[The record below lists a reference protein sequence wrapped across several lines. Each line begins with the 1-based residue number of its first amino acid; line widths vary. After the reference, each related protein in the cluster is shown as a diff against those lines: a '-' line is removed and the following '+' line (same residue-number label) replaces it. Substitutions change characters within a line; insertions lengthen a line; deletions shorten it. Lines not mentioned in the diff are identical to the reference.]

1 MKTESIVRLMVGTL
15 VLTSL
20 ALYHWHN
27 PNWIWLTVFVGFNLI
42 QSSFT
47 GFCPTEIV
55 VRKLRGETSTGAKIP
70 SRA

>member
-1 MKTESIVRLMVGTL
+1 MKTESIVRIIVGIV

-20 ALYHWHN
+20 ALHQWHN
-27 PNWIWLTVFVGFNLI
+27 PNWIWVTAFVGFALF
-42 QSSFT
+42 QSGFT

-55 VRKLRGETSTGAKIP
+55 VRKLRGEPALETRSS